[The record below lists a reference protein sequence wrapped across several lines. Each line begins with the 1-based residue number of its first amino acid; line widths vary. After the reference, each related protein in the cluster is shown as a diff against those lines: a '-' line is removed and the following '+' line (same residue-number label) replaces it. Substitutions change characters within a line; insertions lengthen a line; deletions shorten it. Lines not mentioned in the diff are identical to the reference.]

1 MTVLNHKLLISVYAL
16 GKKLGLYPTVKNW
29 FIIKESF
36 VLRVPLGPL
45 FNLATEYGLVCPLGG
60 LFQF

>member
-1 MTVLNHKLLISVYAL
+1 MIAFYHKLFIYTP
-16 GKKLGLYPTVKNW
+16 GKKQGLYSTLKNW
-29 FIIKESF
+29 FIIDSK

-45 FNLATEYGLVCPLGG
+45 FNLATEYGLAYPLGG

>member
-1 MTVLNHKLLISVYAL
+1 MIAFYHKLFIYTP
-16 GKKLGLYPTVKNW
+16 GEKQGLYPIFKNW
-29 FIIKESF
+29 FIIDSK

-45 FNLATEYGLVCPLGG
+45 FNLATEYALVCPLGG